1 MIDGEKLILFTMYVS
16 SVDHW
21 KPVKVQAQVVMTIA
35 LQTTVSTTLQHGESV
50 VESLKLGC
58 FGCLCDS
65 VFLGGTFPSWS
76 YVHGP

>member
-1 MIDGEKLILFTMYVS
+1 MIDGEKLILFIMYVS
-16 SVDHW
+16 SFDHW

-58 FGCLCDS
+58 FGCLCGS
-65 VFLGGTFPSWS
+65 VFLEGPSQAGG